1 MQQIKP
7 GIYVEDAYL
16 GVTLGAIVYS
26 HGIVMIDSPLRPED
40 ARTWRSALLNQRG
53 GTSRLLVSL
62 DAHLDR
68 TLGARA
74 LECTILAHQKTAL
87 VFRNRPTIF
96 KGQSTESGAEWE
108 TYDDA
113 IGTRWAVPDITFSDR
128 MQLHWGG
135 PEIILE
141 HHPTSTPGSI
151 WVISETEQV
160 VFVGDAV
167 TPNQPPF
174 LANADLPG
182 WIDEMKLLTTKY
194 RNYLIISGRGGLVT
208 QEDVREQQRYLKV
221 ILRGLERLAK
231 RSDSPES
238 TESLIPKLL
247 SGLEIATDQD
257 EQFNQRLR
265 AGLYQYFIRHYRPTS
280 SFEFHGADL
289 GEEKA

>member
-7 GIYVEDAYL
+7 GIYVEDSYL

-40 ARTWRSALLNQRG
+40 ARAWRSALLNQRG

-74 LECTILAHQKTAL
+74 LECTIVAHQKTAL

-113 IGTRWAVPDITFSDR
+113 IGTRWAVPDITFSDH
-128 MQLHWGG
+128 MILHWGG
-135 PEIILE
+135 PDIILE

-151 WVISETEQV
+151 WVISEAEKV
-160 VFVGDAV
+160 VFVGDAI

-174 LANADLPG
+174 LANAELPE
-182 WIDEMKLLTTKY
+182 WIEETKLLLTKY
-194 RNYLIISGRGGLVT
+194 RNYLVISGRGGQVT
-208 QEDVREQQRYLKV
+208 QEDIREQQRYLKT
-221 ILRGLERLAK
+221 ILRGMERLAE
-231 RSDSPES
+231 RNASPES
-238 TESLIPKLL
+238 TENLIPKLL
-247 SGLEIATDQD
+247 ASIDVSPDQD
-257 EQFNQRLR
+257 ELFNQRLR
-265 AGLYQYFIRHYRPTS
+265 AGLYQYFIRHYRPTNS
-280 SFEFHGADL
+280 YSMQSGDQ
-289 GEEKA
+289 GDEKD

>member
-1 MQQIKP
+1 MHQIRP
-7 GIYVEDAYL
+7 GIYLEEGYL
-16 GVTLGAIVYS
+16 GVTLGAFVYT

-53 GTSRLLVSL
+53 GTSRVLVSL

-113 IGTRWAVPDITFSDR
+113 IGTRWAIPDITFSDR
-128 MQLHWGG
+128 MVLHWGG
-135 PEIILE
+135 PEITLE
-141 HHPTSTPGSI
+141 HHPTSSPGSI
-151 WVISETEQV
+151 WVISEAERV
-160 VFVGDAV
+160 VFIGDAV

-174 LANADLPG
+174 LANADLPA
-182 WIDEMKLLTTKY
+182 WIEETKLLLSKY
-194 RNYLIISGRGGLVT
+194 RDYLIVSGRGGLVK
-208 QEDVREQQRYLKV
+208 QEDVREQQRYLKT
-221 ILRGLERLAK
+221 ILRGLERLAG
-231 RSDSPES
+231 RNASPES
-238 TESLIPKLL
+238 TENLIPKLL
-247 SGLEIATDQD
+247 TDMDVSFVQD

-265 AGLYQYFIRHYRPTS
+265 AGLYQYYIRHYRPTGS
-280 SFEFHGADL
+280 YEFHGANP
-289 GEEKA
+289 GEDQI